1 MPRNN
6 EQKIK
11 LLILYDILLRGT
23 DEEHALS
30 TDELIERLN
39 ARGIHVENK
48 ALLTDIRTL
57 NDWGFE
63 VMSYKR
69 KSYYFYVADRKFDI
83 AELRILIDAVQA
95 ANFISEQK
103 TVDFVDKLASLAG
116 EHKAELLKRNIVC
129 YDTNKHTN
137 KYVFYSIDTLET
149 AIEREKQVSFVYF
162 DRMIDGQKV
171 YRKDKTRYIVNPL
184 SLIFTQD
191 RYYLVGYNDKYM
203 NYSGYRID
211 RMESLRIEETPIT
224 PNKKSEKFSI
234 HQYKKETFFMYMG
247 ELTQVELEADSID
260 TLETAIER
268 EKQVS
273 FVYFDRMIDGQ
284 KVYRKDKT
292 RYIVNPLSLIFTQ
305 DRYYLVGYND
315 KYMNYSGYRIDRMES
330 LRIEETPITPNKKS
344 EKFSIHQYKKETFFM
359 YMGELTQ
366 VELEADS
373 DMSDEVLDK
382 FGDCLN
388 VTEQKSSVFTVS
400 VKLRPSP
407 PFYAW
412 IAMHRGKIR
421 IKSPE
426 AVKEGMRDF
435 LSHTYY

>member
-149 AIEREKQVSFVYF
+149 AIEREKQVSV
-162 DRMIDGQKV
+162 
-171 YRKDKTRYIVNPL
+171 
-184 SLIFTQD
+184 
-191 RYYLVGYNDKYM
+191 
-203 NYSGYRID
+203 
-211 RMESLRIEETPIT
+211 
-224 PNKKSEKFSI
+224 
-234 HQYKKETFFMYMG
+234 
-247 ELTQVELEADSID
+247 
-260 TLETAIER
+260 
-268 EKQVS
+268 
-273 FVYFDRMIDGQ
+273 VYFDRMIDGQ

>member
-1 MPRNN
+1 
-6 EQKIK
+6 
-11 LLILYDILLRGT
+11 
-23 DEEHALS
+23 
-30 TDELIERLN
+30 
-39 ARGIHVENK
+39 
-48 ALLTDIRTL
+48 
-57 NDWGFE
+57 
-63 VMSYKR
+63 
-69 KSYYFYVADRKFDI
+69 
-83 AELRILIDAVQA
+83 
-95 ANFISEQK
+95 
-103 TVDFVDKLASLAG
+103 
-116 EHKAELLKRNIVC
+116 
-129 YDTNKHTN
+129 
-137 KYVFYSIDTLET
+137 
-149 AIEREKQVSFVYF
+149 
-162 DRMIDGQKV
+162 
-171 YRKDKTRYIVNPL
+171 
-184 SLIFTQD
+184 
-191 RYYLVGYNDKYM
+191 
-203 NYSGYRID
+203 
-211 RMESLRIEETPIT
+211 
-224 PNKKSEKFSI
+224 
-234 HQYKKETFFMYMG
+234 
-247 ELTQVELEADSID
+247 
-260 TLETAIER
+260 
-268 EKQVS
+268 
-273 FVYFDRMIDGQ
+273 MIDGQ